1 MDNKIQTTKLIHAKL
16 KNGNN
21 YSYLWLGN
29 DDFADLWEDWDFE
42 SNEGRFKGML
52 DFDYTFGYT
61 FAMDEIKDEESII
74 GLCTELDF
82 TDEAIVDF
90 TLEDVIWEPEE
101 KFYTVDL
108 GSIGID
114 EEEYREIEKI
124 GFDDW
129 ILKNINR
136 VELDQIIGEED

>member
-52 DFDYTFGYT
+52 DFDCTFG
-61 FAMDEIKDEESII
+61 KDEESII

-90 TLEDVIWEPEE
+90 TLEDVIW
-101 KFYTVDL
+101 KVA
-108 GSIGID
+108 
-114 EEEYREIEKI
+114 
-124 GFDDW
+124 
-129 ILKNINR
+129 
-136 VELDQIIGEED
+136 

>member
-52 DFDYTFGYT
+52 DFDCTFGYT

-82 TDEAIVDF
+82 QDEAIVDF
-90 TLEDVIWEPEE
+90 TLENVIWEQ
-101 KFYTVDL
+101 D
-108 GSIGID
+108 
-114 EEEYREIEKI
+114 
-124 GFDDW
+124 
-129 ILKNINR
+129 
-136 VELDQIIGEED
+136 